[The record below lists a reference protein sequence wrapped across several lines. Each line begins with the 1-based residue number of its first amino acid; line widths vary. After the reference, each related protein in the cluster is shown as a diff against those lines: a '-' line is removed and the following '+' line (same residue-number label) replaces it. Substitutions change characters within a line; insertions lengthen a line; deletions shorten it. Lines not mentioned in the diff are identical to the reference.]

1 MIKRIE
7 NIENTPVELRQ
18 SHYSRI
24 ILSHIQT
31 YGTEYDFCELYELRQ
46 KGKRAAV
53 FVSFNGSLTADILE
67 GASLGG
73 VSLRETSEFV
83 RFKSPYTVELP
94 EDMTGKT
101 GISGYQ
107 RSKRYFYE
115 IPAWNSADGIEIDP
129 DAETVYATA
138 FSGKESSYGLWLTD
152 TVRRKNKDLLRLYS
166 YKSSVLTVK
175 CRSGGMA
182 YIADVATSEADRGKG
197 YARALLGGVA
207 KLMADEGYT
216 SYLAADDLTKGYYDS
231 LGYKLIGTD
240 NIYKIKDSINYEQIL

>member
-67 GASLGG
+67 GASLSG
-73 VSLRETSEFV
+73 VSLRETAEFV
-83 RFKSPYTVELP
+83 RFKSPYAVELP

-107 RSKRYFYE
+107 RSK
-115 IPAWNSADGIEIDP
+115 GIF
-129 DAETVYATA
+129 T
-138 FSGKESSYGLWLTD
+138 
-152 TVRRKNKDLLRLYS
+152 R
-166 YKSSVLTVK
+166 
-175 CRSGGMA
+175 
-182 YIADVATSEADRGKG
+182 
-197 YARALLGGVA
+197 
-207 KLMADEGYT
+207 
-216 SYLAADDLTKGYYDS
+216 
-231 LGYKLIGTD
+231 
-240 NIYKIKDSINYEQIL
+240 

>member
-31 YGTEYDFCELYELRQ
+31 YGTDYDFCELYELRQ
-46 KGKRAAV
+46 KGRRAAV
-53 FVSFNGSLTADILE
+53 FASFNGSLAADILE
-67 GASLGG
+67 GASLSG
-73 VSLRETSEFV
+73 VSLRETAEFV

-94 EDMTGKT
+94 EGMTGKT

-115 IPAWNSADGIEIDP
+115 IPPWSSADGINPDP
-129 DAETVYATA
+129 DVETVFTTA
-138 FSGKESSYGLWLTD
+138 FRGEDSSYGLWLTD

-166 YKSSVLTVK
+166 YKSSVLTLK

-182 YIADVATSEADRGKG
+182 YIADVATHEDDRGKG

-207 KLMADEGYT
+207 KIMADEGYT
-216 SYLAADDLTKGYYDS
+216 SYLTADDSTKGYYDS

-240 NIYKIKDSINYEQIL
+240 NIYKIKDSIRL

>member
-7 NIENTPVELRQ
+7 NIENTPIELRK
-18 SHYSRI
+18 SHYSRV

-46 KGKRAAV
+46 KGRRAAV

-73 VSLRETSEFV
+73 VSLRETAEFV

-115 IPAWNSADGIEIDP
+115 ITPWKSADGIEIDS

-138 FSGKESSYGLWLTD
+138 FSGNESNYGLWLTD

-166 YKSSVLTVK
+166 YKSSVLTLK
-175 CRSGGMA
+175 FRSGGMA
-182 YIADVATSEADRGKG
+182 YIADVATPEEDRGKG

-207 KLMADEGYT
+207 KLMADDGYT
-216 SYLAADDLTKGYYDS
+216 SYLAANDLTKGYYDS
-231 LGYKLIGTD
+231 LGYKLIGSD

>member
-7 NIENTPVELRQ
+7 NIESTPVELRK

-31 YGTEYDFCELYELRQ
+31 YGTEYDFCELYELKQ
-46 KGKRAAV
+46 KGRRAAV
-53 FVSFNGSLTADILE
+53 FASFNGSIAADILE
-67 GASLGG
+67 GVSLSG
-73 VSLRETSEFV
+73 VSLRETAEFV

-115 IPAWNSADGIEIDP
+115 IPPWSSAEGIDPDP

-138 FSGKESSYGLWLTD
+138 FAGEEASYGLWLTD
-152 TVRRKNKDLLRLYS
+152 TVRRKNRDLLRLYS

-182 YIADVATSEADRGKG
+182 YISDVATPEAYRGKG

-207 KLMADEGYT
+207 KILADEGYT
-216 SYLAADDLTKGYYDS
+216 SYLAADDSAKGYYDS
-231 LGYKLIGTD
+231 LGYKLIATD
-240 NIYKIKDSINYEQIL
+240 NIYKIKDSVRL

>member
-7 NIENTPVELRQ
+7 NIDSTPVVLRQ

-31 YGTEYDFCELYELRQ
+31 YGTNYDFCELYELRQ

-53 FVSFNGSLTADILE
+53 LVSLNGSLTADVLDNV
-67 GASLGG
+67 SLGG
-73 VSLRETSEFV
+73 ASLRETAEFV
-83 RFKSPYTVELP
+83 RFKSPYAVELP
-94 EDMTGKT
+94 EQMTGKT

-107 RSKRYFYE
+107 RLKRYFYE
-115 IPAWNSADGIEIDP
+115 IPPRKNADGINPEP
-129 DAETVYATA
+129 DAEAVYSTA
-138 FSGKESSYGLWLTD
+138 FSGENSSYGLWLTD
-152 TVRRKNKDLLRLYS
+152 TVRRKNKDLLRLYGFQS
-166 YKSSVLTVK
+166 AVLTVK

-182 YIADVATSEADRGKG
+182 YIADVATPEADRGKG

-216 SYLAADDLTKGYYDS
+216 SYLAADDSTRGYYEM
-231 LGYKLIGTD
+231 LGCKLIGTD
-240 NIYKIKDSINYEQIL
+240 NIYKIKDSINYEQFL